1 MLKLK
6 LTESQCTAWCIVKLF
21 TGNLDIS
28 VVKYCKCIK
37 NTNAITGGLFYFYTC
52 KRLPLRG
59 NIQLTFVHVQS
70 ALLHPLQTK
79 FGGGGGGI
87 YTVGITSCAI
97 ESSPYLS

>member
-21 TGNLDIS
+21 TGTLDIS

-52 KRLPLRG
+52 KRLPLQG
-59 NIQLTFVHVQS
+59 DT
-70 ALLHPLQTK
+70 AY
-79 FGGGGGGI
+79 I
-87 YTVGITSCAI
+87 YTCTGCFIIPPANKVCGGV
-97 ESSPYLS
+97 